1 MMRTPKLKDAVEHP
15 TEKLLGQIER
25 IRNDEAIIF
34 YITDEKIKINLS
46 KLIWTG
52 QHWRIND

>member
-1 MMRTPKLKDAVEHP
+1 MKTPKLKDQVKHP
-15 TEKLLGQIER
+15 IENLLGQIEK
-25 IRNDEAIIF
+25 IRNDEAIIL

-46 KLIWTG
+46 KLTWLG

>member
-1 MMRTPKLKDAVEHP
+1 MRIPKLKDHVKHP
-15 TEKLLGQIER
+15 TSSLLGQIER

-46 KLIWTG
+46 KLEWAG

>member
-1 MMRTPKLKDAVEHP
+1 MRTPKLKDVVEHP
-15 TEKLLGQIER
+15 TENLLGQIER

-46 KLIWTG
+46 KLKWIG